1 VVVVVSTLCC
11 QVTLEVVVGPPNSV
25 AVLLNEHRS
34 IVHGHQFEDDVFPTG
49 DVGDC
54 PAEGFDGVAS
64 GAGLDGAAKLHP
76 QDVGD
81 GLGGVEGGKPE
92 RKCK

>member
-1 VVVVVSTLCC
+1 LCC

-49 DVGDC
+49 HFGDC
-54 PAEGFDGVAS
+54 PPEGFDGEAS

-76 QDVGD
+76 QDVGN
-81 GLGGVEGGKPE
+81 GLGGVEGGKPSNKKQME
-92 RKCK
+92 S

>member
-1 VVVVVSTLCC
+1 MSTLCC

-34 IVHGHQFEDDVFPTG
+34 IVHGHQFEDDVLPTG
-49 DVGDC
+49 DVGDR
-54 PAEGFDGVAS
+54 PAGGFDGVAS

-92 RKCK
+92 RKYK